1 MSIGGRGIDLHT
13 HTNYSDGSDTPT
25 QLVEKAAQQGLGTLA
40 ITDHDTVAG
49 VPEAQQAGVR
59 YGVEILAGVELS
71 VQYQEYADIH
81 ILGYLFNPQHASLW
95 TWLERMQQRRM
106 QRGLEILMRVNMC
119 LTQRGQAPLARERV
133 LERAHGALTRP
144 HLAQE
149 LLAQGYVS
157 TVEEAFREFLV
168 PCDVPKAGLQP
179 EEAFALVAQAGGVC
193 SLAHPGVLS
202 TDYAVLE
209 RLIVLFKA
217 MGLVGVEAYHHA
229 HTPEY
234 LEFFLACARRY
245 GLVVTAGSDYHGR
258 PQGAQLGEL
267 GPGRPVPDQVLADLR
282 QAHAAHRWESA

>member
-1 MSIGGRGIDLHT
+1 
-13 HTNYSDGSDTPT
+13 
-25 QLVEKAAQQGLGTLA
+25 LVEKAAQQGLGTLA

-49 VPEAQQAGVR
+49 VPEAQQAGVL

-234 LEFFLACARRY
+234 MEFFSGLCQTVRPGGNRRLGLPWAPAGGTARRTGAGPTRARPGARRPATGACDAPLGI
-245 GLVVTAGSDYHGR
+245 GLT
-258 PQGAQLGEL
+258 
-267 GPGRPVPDQVLADLR
+267 PVKGLC
-282 QAHAAHRWESA
+282 